1 MTVPFGV
8 IRIKFLPILSVFIL
22 ALVLAGAG
30 CLGTGIPA
38 VNKTAPPAVFVD
50 YHRSGGIA
58 GVNDR
63 LVIFDN
69 GVAVVSGRSTSAVIA
84 LNATDI
90 ALISALFNQTQFWQ
104 LQTNYSAP
112 HSSAD
117 LMTYTISYHGKTVTA
132 AETAMPPS
140 LKTVVVELDRILQ
153 SVSPQ
158 KSAYPTLGLTR

>member
-1 MTVPFGV
+1 V
-8 IRIKFLPILSVFIL
+8 IRIKFLSIISVFIL

-38 VNKTAPPAVFVD
+38 ANKTAPPTVFVD
-50 YHRSGGIA
+50 YHRTGGIA

-69 GVAVVSGRSTSAVIA
+69 GVAVISGRSTNTMIA

-112 HSSAD
+112 RNSAD

-140 LKTVVVELDRILQ
+140 LKTVVGELDRILQ
-153 SVSPQ
+153 SVGTQ
-158 KSAYPTLGLTR
+158 KSAYPMPGITR

>member
-1 MTVPFGV
+1 M
-8 IRIKFLPILSVFIL
+8 INIKLLPIISVFIL
-22 ALVLAGAG
+22 ALVLSGAG

-38 VNKTAPPAVFVD
+38 INKTDPPAVVVD
-50 YHRSGGIA
+50 YQRSGGSD
-58 GVNDR
+58 GVHDR

-69 GVAVVSGRSTSAVIA
+69 GEAVVSGRSASTVMT

-90 ALISALFNQTQFWQ
+90 ALISALFNQSQFWQ

-140 LKTVVVELDRILQ
+140 LKTVVGELDRILQ
-153 SVSPQ
+153 RVSPQ
-158 KSAYPTLGLTR
+158 KSVYPTLGITR